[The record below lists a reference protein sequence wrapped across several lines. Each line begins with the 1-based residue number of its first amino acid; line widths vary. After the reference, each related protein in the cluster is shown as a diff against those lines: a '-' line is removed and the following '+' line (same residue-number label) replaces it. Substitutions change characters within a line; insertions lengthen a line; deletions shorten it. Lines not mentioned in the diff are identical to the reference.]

1 MNNHLLMKR
10 LSIQNSAPKVRQGAG
25 LTASFVLA
33 GVLAAA
39 IAPAAMA
46 QPTKK
51 KTTGQIEEAEIEI
64 VKERV
69 NQLPTATRNFDKIKL
84 PAAPKTDRKVAY
96 TFPDFRLPAD
106 RLAPSVK
113 VLTIRAEEPAP
124 LTGNFV
130 KAAIGNYGTFYG
142 RGYFHSTRNT
152 DHAYG
157 LDVKHVSSIQGAID
171 GKNSRMSETSAHL
184 MGELYRGTAAFG
196 ANLDFGRERYNF
208 YGYEAAAN
216 ESDPTKRPPTPE
228 SGDIKQVF
236 NRFAVKAYAHNRD
249 PEQQLTY
256 DAGIGFRHW
265 GDNFDASENDVR
277 LNAKLGYALG
287 ESSRV
292 TVVADAS
299 FISDKSVLTGNLP
312 QPAPGVTE
320 VTRSRTFVQATPAY
334 EFLRNSI
341 AFSVGATVGYSSD
354 TATSVSKGVIYP
366 AIRLGYTV
374 EPEKFMVYAG
384 LGGALQRVT
393 RYDLTTENPWL
404 NSNLNVADTHRG
416 PTIYAGFTSTPARGL
431 EFNVKATYA
440 RDRNLYFYANN
451 AIDPTKF
458 DLVYDDHA
466 TGVLNLHGEVLYN
479 AAEKFRLGTRMD
491 YNKYALKNLPQP
503 FHRPEFQGSVFG
515 TYNVFD
521 KLMVGVEGY
530 FYSASYGISYRP
542 AATAGAAR
550 VPDFYRATDPIVDL
564 NLRADYRITPKIS
577 IFAMGNNLAN
587 RQYQRFYG
595 YPVKRI
601 NVLAGATYTF

>member
-1 MNNHLLMKR
+1 MER
-10 LSIQNSAPKVRQGAG
+10 LSIKESTQNSHRGMGIVAG
-25 LTASFVLA
+25 MA
-33 GVLAAA
+33 LAAVFVVGVTPEA
-39 IAPAAMA
+39 TA
-46 QPTKK
+46 QPTKP
-51 KTTGQIEEAEIEI
+51 KTKTGQIEEAEIEI

-69 NQLPTATRNFDKIKL
+69 NQLPEATRNFDKIKL
-84 PAAPKTDRKVAY
+84 PAVPKTDRKVAY
-96 TFPDFRLPAD
+96 TYPDFRLPAD
-106 RLAPSVK
+106 RLNPSVK
-113 VLTIRAEEPAP
+113 VLTIRAEEPTP

-157 LDVKHVSSIQGAID
+157 LDIKHVSSIQGPVH
-171 GKNSRMSETSAHL
+171 GNNSRMSETSAHL

-196 ANLDFGRERYNF
+196 ANLDLGRERYNF
-208 YGYEAAAN
+208 YGYEKAAN
-216 ESDPTKRPPTPE
+216 QSDPAKQSAIPA
-228 SGDIKQVF
+228 SADIKQVF

-249 PEQQLTY
+249 PGQELTY
-256 DAGIGFRHW
+256 DAGLGYRYW
-265 GDNFDASENDVR
+265 GDVFSATENDVR
-277 LNAKLGYALG
+277 LNAKVGYALG
-287 ESSRV
+287 ETSRV
-292 TVVADAS
+292 AVAADAS
-299 FISDKSVLTGNLP
+299 FISEKDLKPGTPAN
-312 QPAPGVTE
+312 PAPGPDQQ
-320 VTRSRTFVQATPAY
+320 TRTRTFVQATPAY
-334 EFLRNSI
+334 EFVNKNI
-341 AFSVGATVGYSSD
+341 AFSVGATLGYSSD
-354 TATSVSKGVIYP
+354 TTTNVSKGVVYP
-366 AIRLGYTV
+366 AVRLGYTI

-393 RYDLTTENPWL
+393 RYDLSQENPWL
-404 NSNLNVADTHRG
+404 NRGLNVADTHRG

-440 RDRNLYFYANN
+440 RDRNLYFYLNN

-458 DLVYDDHA
+458 DLVYDQNA
-466 TGVLNLHGEVLYN
+466 TGVLNIHGELLYN

-491 YNKYALKNLPQP
+491 YNKYALKNLDQP

-521 KLMVGVEGY
+521 KLMLGVEGY
-530 FYSASYGISYRP
+530 FYAASYGISYLP
-542 AATAGAAR
+542 ASTVGAVR

-595 YPVKRI
+595 YPVKGI
-601 NVLAGATYTF
+601 NVLGGATYTF

>member
-1 MNNHLLMKR
+1 MTINTSRSTKSSSGR
-10 LSIQNSAPKVRQGAG
+10 LATG
-25 LTASFVLA
+25 LALAAVLA
-33 GVLAAA
+33 GGV
-39 IAPAAMA
+39 APAASAQA
-46 QPTKK
+46 QPTKGK
-51 KTTGQIEEAEIEI
+51 YKGNIEEAEIEI

-69 NQLPTATRNFDKIKL
+69 NQLPEATRNFDKIKL
-84 PAAPKTDRKVAY
+84 PTPPKVERKVAY

-106 RLAPSVK
+106 RLTPSVK
-113 VLTIRAEEPAP
+113 VLTIRAEEPTP

-157 LDVKHVSSIQGAID
+157 LDIKHVSSIQGPVD
-171 GKNSRMSETSAHL
+171 GKNSRMSETSAHA
-184 MGELYRGTAAFG
+184 MGEIYRGTAAIG
-196 ANLDFGRERYNF
+196 ATLDFGRERYNF
-208 YGYEAAAN
+208 YGYEKAAN
-216 ESDPTKRPPTPE
+216 GAPVVAPE

-236 NRFAVKAYAHNRD
+236 NRFAAKAYAHNRD
-249 PEQQLTY
+249 PEQQLQY
-256 DAGIGFRHW
+256 DASLGFRHW
-265 GDNFDASENDVR
+265 GDSFDASENDFR

-287 ESSRV
+287 ESSRI
-292 TVVADAS
+292 TLAADGS
-299 FISDKSVLTGNLP
+299 FLSDKSGTSIAGPPALLP
-312 QPAPGVTE
+312 NFG
-320 VTRSRTFVQATPAY
+320 TRSRTFVQATPAY

-354 TATSVSKGVIYP
+354 TATSVGKGVIYP
-366 AIRLGYTV
+366 AVRLGYTI

-416 PTIYAGFTSTPARGL
+416 PTVYAGFTSTPARGL

-440 RDRNLYFYANN
+440 RDRNLYFYLNN
-451 AIDPTKF
+451 PVDPTKF
-458 DLVYDDHA
+458 DLVYDQNA

-479 AAEKFRLGTRMD
+479 AAEKFRLGTRLD

-530 FYSASYGISYRP
+530 FFSASYGISYLP
-542 AATAGAAR
+542 ATKLG
-550 VPDFYRATDPIVDL
+550 VPRIADFYRATDPIIDL

-577 IFAMGNNLAN
+577 IFVMGNNLAN

-595 YPVKRI
+595 YPVKGI
-601 NVLAGATYTF
+601 NVLGGATYTF

>member
-1 MNNHLLMKR
+1 LNKKLLMKR
-10 LSIQNSAPKVRQGAG
+10 LSIYNSKEGQRPGLAAG
-25 LTASFVLA
+25 LL
-33 GVLAAA
+33 LAALVGA
-39 IAPAAMA
+39 VAPTATAQA

-51 KTTGQIEEAEIEI
+51 KTGKIEEAEIEI

-69 NQLPTATRNFDKIKL
+69 NQLPESTRNFDKIKL
-84 PAAPKTDRKVAY
+84 PAAPRLDRKVAY

-106 RLAPSVK
+106 RLNPSVK
-113 VLTIRAEEPAP
+113 VLTIRAEEPTP

-130 KAAIGNYGTFYG
+130 KAGIGNYGTFYG

-152 DHAYG
+152 DHSYG
-157 LDVKHVSSIQGAID
+157 VDVKHISSIQGPVD

-196 ANLDFGRERYNF
+196 ANLDLGHERYNF
-208 YGYEAAAN
+208 YGYEKAAN
-216 ESDPTKRPPTPE
+216 GGPVVTPE
-228 SGDIKQVF
+228 SGDIKQTF
-236 NRFAVKAYAHNRD
+236 NRFAIKAYAHNRA

-277 LNAKLGYALG
+277 LNGKVGYSLG
-287 ESSRV
+287 ETSRI
-292 TVVADAS
+292 TVAADAS
-299 FISDKSVLTGNLP
+299 FISDKSVQTIDIG
-312 QPAPGVTE
+312 PGTRE
-320 VTRSRTFVQATPAY
+320 VSRSRTFVQATPAY
-334 EFLRNSI
+334 EFINKNI
-341 AFSVGATVGYSSD
+341 AFSLGATVGYSSD

-366 AIRLGYTV
+366 AVRLGYTI

-416 PTIYAGFTSTPARGL
+416 PTVYAGFTSTPARGL

-440 RDRNLYFYANN
+440 RDRNLYFYLNN
-451 AIDPTKF
+451 PIDPTRF
-458 DLVYDDHA
+458 DLVYDQNA
-466 TGVLNLHGEVLYN
+466 TGVLNIHGELLYN
-479 AAEKFRLGTRMD
+479 AAEKFRLGTRLD

-521 KLMVGVEGY
+521 KLMLGVEGY
-530 FYSASYGISYRP
+530 FFSASYGISYLPGSR
-542 AATAGAAR
+542 AGVPR
-550 VPDFYRATDPIVDL
+550 IPDFYRATDPIIDL

-595 YPVKRI
+595 YPVKGI
-601 NVLAGATYTF
+601 NVLGGATYTF